1 VPVSDDGREDDDVA
15 WLLARAKGQPGP
27 SISPARAARYEKL
40 EAMLAEL
47 PVTPGASTPSEGW
60 QDRVL
65 AAIDAEEAREATGG
79 NLVRFVRRRAW
90 LVGIVGVAAAAVAAF
105 WLLRPRPD
113 GPQIRTVVERSAANL
128 GAMGPAMV
136 GDTLVVSATV
146 DEPAELRVYD
156 EAHKEAAR
164 CATTTGDC
172 ASRPSGSHTE
182 IELRVRLASRGVY
195 TVLVFSPPLGGA
207 PEGLDVDVVNA
218 TKAPRSMKRFATDPV
233 Q

>member
-1 VPVSDDGREDDDVA
+1 MSDDGREDDDVA

-47 PVTPGASTPSEGW
+47 PVTPGASAPSEGW

-65 AAIDAEEAREATGG
+65 AAIDAEDAARDATGG
-79 NLVRFVRRRAW
+79 NIVRFVRRRRAW

-105 WLLRPRPD
+105 WLLRPPPD
-113 GPQIRTVVERSAANL
+113 GPQIRAAVERSAANL

-136 GDTLVVSATV
+136 GDTLVVRATV

-156 EAHKEAAR
+156 EAQNEAAR

-172 ASRPSGSHTE
+172 ASRPS
-182 IELRVRLASRGVY
+182 
-195 TVLVFSPPLGGA
+195 
-207 PEGLDVDVVNA
+207 
-218 TKAPRSMKRFATDPV
+218 
-233 Q
+233 

>member
-1 VPVSDDGREDDDVA
+1 VA

-65 AAIDAEEAREATGG
+65 AAIDAEDAARDATGS
-79 NLVRFVRRRAW
+79 NLVRFVRRRRTW
-90 LVGIVGVAAAAVAAF
+90 LVGIVGVAAAAAAAF
-105 WLLRPRPD
+105 WLLRPD
-113 GPQIRTVVERSAANL
+113 GPQIRAVVERSAANL